1 MQIIRLY
8 LLTHLILM
16 VAATGVG
23 IFLCFFL
30 YGGIQAIVLLKYLKH
45 IRAIKE
51 ISVFKKRTICLFSL
65 MELVYTIA
73 LLFDAALLYCDISLK
88 CLRGSRFNNPEFF
101 LFYYSIIPNALYF
114 CAALVWLLIWCIHSI
129 KTHSNPKG

>member
-1 MQIIRLY
+1 MQIIRRY

-51 ISVFKKRTICLFSL
+51 ISVFKK
-65 MELVYTIA
+65 
-73 LLFDAALLYCDISLK
+73 K
-88 CLRGSRFNNPEFF
+88 NH
-101 LFYYSIIPNALYF
+101 
-114 CAALVWLLIWCIHSI
+114 LLIFVDGIGVYHSI
-129 KTHSNPKG
+129 VV